1 MVHWC
6 IYSILHALSWDNE
19 SSFVFILTMQCIQR
33 KKFVAK
39 FRSAIHHCH
48 QKQKNNYKLDLRLSH
63 KFYLIF

>member
-33 KKFVAK
+33 EKKI
-39 FRSAIHHCH
+39 RCQISEC
-48 QKQKNNYKLDLRLSH
+48 NSSLSSET
-63 KFYLIF
+63 KEQLN